1 MARPTLTAIF
11 PLLVAV
17 CAGCRPKP
25 EADEPV
31 SAYSIAKCYG
41 PITGKLGEMVESG
54 EADRIVNDDKAEK
67 REYVLGRGRNE
78 VRVTERWV
86 LGEPYQIETITRRYY
101 DPLADI
107 PDDRIRLIV
116 YGQNIGEN
124 ALRTTAPDE
133 IRALVK
139 AIRSDSYEEVWR
151 MVMRDYRRIDGT
163 LIQGGGGRKGAWA
176 HGCTLGLYLDTG
188 EAEPVCLSGHA
199 PSGKFRRLGAKESN
213 GFRNPAVH
221 TVLKDIARKRGRDW
235 LAD

>member
-1 MARPTLTAIF
+1 MIRPVLATALS
-11 PLLVAV
+11 LLCALG
-17 CAGCRPKP
+17 AGCRPKP

-31 SAYSIAKCYG
+31 SAYSIAKRYG
-41 PITGKLGEMVESG
+41 PITGKLAELVESG
-54 EADRIVNDDKAEK
+54 EADRIVRDDQAAK

-124 ALRTTAPDE
+124 ALRITAPDD

-151 MVMRDYRRIDGT
+151 MVMRDCRRIDGT
-163 LIQGGGGRKGAWA
+163 LVQGGGGRIGAWG
-176 HGCTLGLYLDTG
+176 HGCSLGLYLDIG

-199 PSGKFRRLGAKESN
+199 PRGKFRRLGAKESS
-213 GFRNPAVH
+213 GFCNPTAH